1 MLKMWINIFVKN
13 IFSKER
19 GLECGKQEKEMESHI
34 RVRQYIYP
42 LTSYPGK
49 IVQYPLTPFPGKIV
63 QYPLTSYTGKKVQ
76 FTFTSYPGKKVQ
88 FTLT

>member
-49 IVQYPLTPFPGKIV
+49 IVQYPLT
-63 QYPLTSYTGKKVQ
+63 SYTGKKVQ